1 LARLIPRSLQFRL
14 TAGVTAASVIVI
26 GAIAGWTGWQMQQI
40 LVNSRKENIV
50 NVTRRAEQD
59 AVMYAE
65 TMPRSQAL
73 QKAIDSRTT
82 ANLVLWVSNPD
93 QQILVQSDSLA
104 TIPWQ
109 RDGMSAALFDLSGQ
123 TLLPGVRSIGGRY
136 FVSCSRAIEL
146 EGEVVGQLYAAEDI
160 TRELNSLLLV
170 LRTLGIASFL
180 GALAIAFVIAWFIRR
195 SLQPLRKMSQMAGKI
210 SAQDLDGS
218 HLELK
223 EAPAEVEE
231 LAQAFNNMLARLSLA
246 WTQQRQFVSNIS
258 HELRTPLS
266 LVHGY
271 LQSILRRGQNLTPPQ
286 REGLEIAAAEADR
299 TVQLLGDLLDLAR
312 ADSGHLQL
320 HRESFSLKDLA
331 LDLLDSS
338 PEFCDRVQ
346 LEVQTPTLNIVA
358 DRKRLQQVLVHLLD
372 NGVKYSAADQP
383 VVLRLDREMDRMV
396 IQVRDQGIGIPP
408 EHLIHLF
415 EPFYRVDEDRCRTTG
430 GTGLGLSIVKTLVTC
445 MGGQVGVQSAPGQ
458 GSIFTVTLPT

>member
-1 LARLIPRSLQFRL
+1 
-14 TAGVTAASVIVI
+14 
-26 GAIAGWTGWQMQQI
+26 
-40 LVNSRKENIV
+40 
-50 NVTRRAEQD
+50 
-59 AVMYAE
+59 
-65 TMPRSQAL
+65 
-73 QKAIDSRTT
+73 
-82 ANLVLWVSNPD
+82 
-93 QQILVQSDSLA
+93 
-104 TIPWQ
+104 
-109 RDGMSAALFDLSGQ
+109 
-123 TLLPGVRSIGGRY
+123 
-136 FVSCSRAIEL
+136 
-146 EGEVVGQLYAAEDI
+146 
-160 TRELNSLLLV
+160 
-170 LRTLGIASFL
+170 
-180 GALAIAFVIAWFIRR
+180 
-195 SLQPLRKMSQMAGKI
+195 
-210 SAQDLDGS
+210 
-218 HLELK
+218 
-223 EAPAEVEE
+223 
-231 LAQAFNNMLARLSLA
+231 
-246 WTQQRQFVSNIS
+246 
-258 HELRTPLS
+258 
-266 LVHGY
+266 